1 MTVFRRISLDGER
14 ASLQRGLRGRLM
26 VLMGVMLCL
35 YGVMGARLFVLT
47 VLPET
52 GEPRLEIG
60 RADDEASD
68 ALHYGRADIVDRNGI
83 LLATTLPVASLYV
96 DAGLVA
102 QPQVLADELTGVFP
116 DMSREDLVARLS
128 SGKRF
133 VWLRRGITPAQHQA
147 VLALGDP
154 SLRFQQ
160 ETRRIYPQG
169 NLFAHTL
176 GYVGVDGQ
184 GLEGLERIANPTLR
198 LAGEPLATTMDVRV
212 QYAAHKALAK
222 AVERFS
228 ALGGTAMVADIRTG
242 EILAAASYPD
252 FDPHFPSHA
261 TSSQIFNRVSTGVYE
276 MGSTFKIFSTAAYL
290 ERSGARL
297 SDTFDATKPLKRGRF
312 QIRDYH
318 AENRVMSVPE
328 VFMHSSNIGAA
339 LMGEAVGTEDMRTFY
354 RELGF
359 MDEYRGAGIVAARG
373 QVPHPWR
380 DLSTLTVSYGHGLSV
395 SPVHLMNAFVAVV
408 GDGTIRPLHMMSEEK
423 QSATAQRVVSEG
435 TVKRMRQLL
444 RLTVAAGTGSNAE
457 VEGYAVGGKTGTAE
471 KTGGRGYDRSRKLSS
486 FIGAFPSYDPRYAV
500 LVIVDE
506 PQGRK
511 DTYGYATGG
520 WVAAPAVAE
529 IVRAMVSIYSLEPA
543 DAKADA
549 ALYAPLMPLV
559 HDAKLA
565 PTLKK
570 QQSPTLVEFD
580 Q

>member
-26 VLMGVMLCL
+26 VLMGMMLFM
-35 YGVMGARLFVLT
+35 YGVMAARLFVLT
-47 VLPET
+47 VLPDTE
-52 GEPRLEIG
+52 EPRIEIG
-60 RADDEASD
+60 RADEEASD

-96 DAGLVA
+96 DAALVA
-102 QPQVLADELTGVFP
+102 QPQVLAEELLGVFP
-116 DMSREDLVARLS
+116 DMDRADLVARLS

-169 NLFAHTL
+169 ALFAHTL

-184 GLEGLERIANPTLR
+184 GLEGLERLANPALR

-212 QYAAHKALAK
+212 QYAARKALAK

-228 ALGGTAMVADIRTG
+228 AIGGTAMVADIRTG
-242 EILAAASYPD
+242 EVLAAVSYPD
-252 FDPHFPSHA
+252 FDPHFPSNA
-261 TSSQIFNRVSTGVYE
+261 TASQIFNRVSTGVYE

-290 ERSGARL
+290 ERVGTRL
-297 SDTFDATKPLKRGRF
+297 SDTFDASKPLKRGRF

-318 AENRVMSVPE
+318 AENRVMTVPE

-339 LMGEAVGTEDMRTFY
+339 LMGEAVGTEDMREFY
-354 RELGF
+354 RALGF
-359 MDEYRGAGIVAARG
+359 MEEYRAPGLVAARG

-408 GDGTIRPLHMMSEEK
+408 GDGTVRPLHMLEEK
-423 QSATAQRVVSEG
+423 TPPLTAQRVVGEG
-435 TVKRMRQLL
+435 TVKRIRQLL
-444 RLTVAAGTGSNAE
+444 RLTVAGGTGSNAE
-457 VEGYAVGGKTGTAE
+457 VEGFAVGGKTGTAE
-471 KTGGRGYDRSRKLSS
+471 KIGRHGYDHTRKLSS
-486 FIGAFPSYDPRYAV
+486 FIGAFPAYDPRYAV

-529 IVRAMVSIYSLEPA
+529 IVRAMASIYSLEPA

-549 ALYAPLMPLV
+549 ALYAPLVPLV
-559 HDAKLA
+559 HDADLA
-565 PTLKK
+565 PKLKK
-570 QQSPTLVEFD
+570 KQGPTFVEFD